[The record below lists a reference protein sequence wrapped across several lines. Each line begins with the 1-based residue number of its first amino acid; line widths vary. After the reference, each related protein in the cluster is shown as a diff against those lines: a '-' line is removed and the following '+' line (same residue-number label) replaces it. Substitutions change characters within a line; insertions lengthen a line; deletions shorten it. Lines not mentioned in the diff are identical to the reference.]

1 MEATTSPA
9 PKIGLT
15 RIGLADNITCNNK
28 FVSVMGAVTPM
39 VVSTHP
45 FSLELIKFDR
55 TLPIPFYQQL
65 KDGLTDAIRD
75 QALASG
81 VRLPSEREFCEHF
94 GISRLTVRRALNDL
108 TTTGWLVS
116 QPGKGTF
123 VRQPKV
129 EQGTRQMM
137 GLSADMQKRGHF
149 VTSRV
154 LGLSIVPATR
164 KTAERMKLAAGDEL
178 VLLERVR
185 YLDGEPLAIERTYLN
200 RQLCPG
206 IETYDLTKSLYSI
219 LRQSY
224 GLKIVRAEQTYEA
237 AAAGVREAEIL
248 ETARR
253 APMLCS
259 ERTTYL
265 ENDAVIEHG
274 VAWYRGD
281 RYKFHTVLINPVIPG
296 GELGEFNLEIE
307 GEKG

>member
-1 MEATTSPA
+1 
-9 PKIGLT
+9 
-15 RIGLADNITCNNK
+15 
-28 FVSVMGAVTPM
+28 M
-39 VVSTHP
+39 VVSTSP
-45 FSLELIKFDR
+45 FSLQLVKFDR
-55 TLPIPFYQQL
+55 NLPIPYYQQL
-65 KDGLTDAIRD
+65 KDGLMDAIRD
-75 QALASG
+75 QALPGG

-129 EQGTRQMM
+129 EQGTRQLM
-137 GLSADMQKRGHF
+137 GLSADMQTRGHS

-154 LGLSIVPATR
+154 LDLSIVAATR
-164 KTAERMKLAAGDEL
+164 KTAERMKLAAGAEL

-200 RQLCPG
+200 HPLCPG
-206 IETYDLTKSLYSI
+206 IETYDLAKSLYSI
-219 LRQSY
+219 LRQTY

-237 AAAGVREAEIL
+237 IAAGPREAELL
-248 ETARR
+248 ETTRR
-253 APMLCS
+253 APLLCS

-265 ENDAVIEHG
+265 ENDEVIEHG

-281 RYKFHTVLINPVIPG
+281 RYKFHTVLMNPATPAG
-296 GELGEFNLEIE
+296 NLRM
-307 GEKG
+307 